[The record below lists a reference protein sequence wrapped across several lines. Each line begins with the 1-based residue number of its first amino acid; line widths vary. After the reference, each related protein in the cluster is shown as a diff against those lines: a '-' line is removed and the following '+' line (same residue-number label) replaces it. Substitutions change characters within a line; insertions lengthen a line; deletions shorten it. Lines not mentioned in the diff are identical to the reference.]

1 MFDCGEG
8 SQIQAQKCS
17 NVRPGKISKVFITHL
32 HGDHVSMQ
40 MNEQILS
47 LLHQKVSTVCEYN
60 HSCPFQLYGLPG
72 VLSTFNQTLD
82 PESQKRKRIDIYGPR
97 GLRTYLRTILH
108 LSKSDIGFKFAVHEL
123 IPTKKQCPKNW
134 KVLVSLYGDETR

>member
-1 MFDCGEG
+1 
-8 SQIQAQKCS
+8 
-17 NVRPGKISKVFITHL
+17 
-32 HGDHVSMQ
+32 

-47 LLHQKVSTVCEYN
+47 SLHQKVSTVCEYN
-60 HSCPFQLYGLPG
+60 HSGPFQLYGLPG

-134 KVLVSLYGDETR
+134 KVLMSLHGDDEVHTFTLVILLWLGSGRGVQHQVPQRTRG